1 MSCGMKTP
9 LANCL
14 HQTSSILKQSL
25 CFAPPRLLLLGFI
38 FYASL
43 NFSCHHSHSHSLSL
57 YPSLFLSRGSA
68 LSQSLLQ
75 TQLFRLIVFL
85 CLLQPP
91 VLKRFSLLFF
101 YMEWCGGLGTF
112 GNFSKGRFDSSF
124 SNIFI
129 TLHAVLCAELSGLT
143 ILIIS
148 SCLFQLKSVQC
159 FAVNILFFFLGTPP
173 PSPHLGQGC
182 SN

>member
-25 CFAPPRLLLLGFI
+25 CFAPPLLLLLGFI

-43 NFSCHHSHSHSLSL
+43 NFSCYLTFSIPLSFSLGGL
-57 YPSLFLSRGSA
+57 A

-85 CLLQPP
+85 CLLLAP
-91 VLKRFSLLFF
+91 VLKRFS
-101 YMEWCGGLGTF
+101 
-112 GNFSKGRFDSSF
+112 SF
-124 SNIFI
+124 
-129 TLHAVLCAELSGLT
+129 
-143 ILIIS
+143 
-148 SCLFQLKSVQC
+148 
-159 FAVNILFFFLGTPP
+159 LFFFYFLMGEGGWG
-173 PSPHLGQGC
+173 LWEFLQGALWQQLLKHFHHAPRSAATVWRTVRLYNFNNFVMSLSIKVSLVFC
-182 SN
+182 G